1 MKRQFVSSD
10 HSSVSCSAK
19 SSKRLKLESEI
30 FSTSIQDIEN
40 LFAKEITP
48 ITTTTTTT
56 TTTSPPPPQPVNN
69 HPSNP
74 ESSQYLNNLIPSTNF
89 NYDCINMSFLEERV
103 LAVPT
108 SKRVRFPVHNNNNNN
123 YIRNN
128 TNSMYLDLDEDCG
141 LQNYRSTIQNDLLMI
156 DQLIL
161 RQ

>member
-74 ESSQYLNNLIPSTNF
+74 ESK
-89 NYDCINMSFLEERV
+89 ERV